1 MSGHSK
7 WATIKRDKAKTDDA
21 RGKIFTKIGKEIQIA
36 CKTGGG
42 GDPATNPR
50 LATVIAKAKA
60 NNMPNDNIQRSIKK
74 ATGELGNVNYE
85 EFMYEGYG
93 PGGSAV
99 MLDILTDNKN
109 RAAAEIR
116 HIFDR
121 AGGALGGPNS
131 VSYLFKRV
139 GVITTKVKDGLSA
152 DDVMMVAV
160 EANADDVEIDE
171 DCYTFFVDPSNLNSV
186 RESLFKQGFE
196 IMEAEMQMVPET
208 TMELDDTKYSAFM
221 KMIQFFEENDD
232 VQNVFHNVEIK
243 DEE

>member
-21 RGKIFTKIGKEIQIA
+21 RGKIFTKIGKEIAIA

-74 ATGELGNVNYE
+74 ATGELGAVNYE
-85 EFMYEGYG
+85 ELMYEGYG
-93 PGGSAV
+93 PAGSAV

-121 AGGALGGPNS
+121 AGGSLGGPNS
-131 VSYLFKRV
+131 VSYLFRRV
-139 GVITTKVKDGLSA
+139 GVITTKVKEGLSA
-152 DDVMMVAV
+152 DDVMMVALDV
-160 EANADDVEIDE
+160 DADDVEVDE
-171 DCYTFFVDPSNLNSV
+171 DCYTFFVDPSNLNSA
-186 RESLFKQGFE
+186 REKLFKQGYE
-196 IMEAEMQMVPET
+196 IMESEMQMIPEST
-208 TMELDDTKYSAFM
+208 IELDEQKYSAFM
-221 KMIQFFEENDD
+221 KMVQFFEENDD

-243 DEE
+243 D

>member
-7 WATIKRDKAKTDDA
+7 WATIKRDKAKTDNA
-21 RGKIFTKIGKEIQIA
+21 RGKIFTKIGKEIAIA
-36 CKTGGG
+36 CKNGG

-74 ATGELGNVNYE
+74 ATGELSSVNYE
-85 EFMYEGYG
+85 ELMYEGYG

-99 MLDILTDNKN
+99 MVELLTDNKN

-121 AGGALGGPNS
+121 AGGSLGGPNS
-131 VSYLFKRV
+131 VSYLFKRTAV
-139 GVITTKVKDGLSA
+139 VTVKAKDGLSE
-152 DDVMMVAV
+152 DDVMTLALDVD
-160 EANADDVEIDE
+160 ADDVENDGE
-171 DCYTFFVDPSNLNSV
+171 TYTFCSDASRLNSI
-186 RESLFKQGFE
+186 RDALEKQGFE
-196 IMEAEMQMVPET
+196 IMNAEIQMVAEN
-208 TMELDDTKYSAFM
+208 TMELEEQKYNSFI
-221 KMIQFFEENDD
+221 KMLDAFEENDD
-232 VQNVFHNVEIK
+232 VQNVFHNVELK